1 MAAMRPLGAGRYG
14 QTATRTPRVEPV
26 QRPARPMVVAHRGAS
41 SELAEHTLE
50 AYERAITSGAD
61 ALECDVRLTRDG
73 HLVCVHDRTVNRT
86 SDGRGVVSA
95 LDLPSLEALDFASW
109 HGDHWPESADEFVDD
124 AASGATAHDSTA
136 HDSYLSGVTADRTA
150 GGRVL
155 TLEMLLG
162 LVADS
167 GRAIRVLIETK
178 HPTRYGGLVEKT
190 LVEQLERFGWAG
202 NPGPPATLRHRTDP
216 ASRVL
221 VMSFAPTA
229 IRRIR
234 LLAPDLPTVLLMD
247 RLLPVRREGVLPA
260 GVTIAGPG
268 LHLLK
273 ADPDFVAR
281 AHHRGHPVFV
291 WTVDDPADVRFV
303 RDLGVDTIITNRPT
317 ETLSVV
323 GERHSSEASRR

>member
-1 MAAMRPLGAGRYG
+1 MDNVRPLAVGRPG
-14 QTATRTPRVEPV
+14 GRLPRAQPLEPS
-26 QRPARPMVVAHRGAS
+26 RRPMVVAHRGAS
-41 SELAEHTLE
+41 SAVAEHTLE
-50 AYERAITSGAD
+50 AYETAIRSGAD

-86 SDGRGVVSA
+86 SDGRGKVST

-109 HGDHWPESADEFVDD
+109 HGGGWPASADEFLD
-124 AASGATAHDSTA
+124 AEPDG
-136 HDSYLSGVTADRTA
+136 YLGGVTADRTE
-150 GGRVL
+150 GGGVL
-155 TLEMLLG
+155 TLKMLLG
-162 LVADS
+162 LVHDC
-167 GRAIRVLIETK
+167 GRDVRLLIETK
-178 HPTRYGGLVEKT
+178 HPTRYAGLVEKT
-190 LVEQLERFGWAG
+190 LVEQLEHVGWAG
-202 NPGPPATLRHRTDP
+202 RPGPPDTLRHRGDP
-216 ASRVL
+216 DSRVV

-268 LHLLK
+268 LRLLK
-273 ADPDFVAR
+273 SDPDFVGR

-303 RDLGVDTIITNRPT
+303 RDLGVDTIITNRPA
-317 ETLSVV
+317 ETLAVV
-323 GERHSSEASRR
+323 GERDPSEPRDG